1 MQEQKR
7 DSMYN
12 DDELSLYIHIPFCV
26 RKCGYCDFL
35 SAAADAETRERYV
48 QALLMEIDGYSKTE
62 SAKRNV
68 KTIYMG
74 GGTPS
79 VLTVSQ
85 LTDIFDK
92 IKSVFNILDDTEISM
107 EMNPGTADRE
117 KCMALRRM
125 GINRLSIGLQ
135 STNDKELK
143 TLGRIHSYEDFLNTY
158 TWCREAGFQNINVDL
173 MAALPYQTVE
183 SYTTGLRKIIR
194 LAPEHISAYSLIL
207 EEGTPFYQKYN
218 SGCYPLPDEEQERLM
233 YRETEQILAQ
243 AGYERYEISNYAK
256 KGYAC
261 RHNLVY
267 WQGGDYLGLGFG
279 SSSYMYGVRFHNT
292 TDFNTY
298 VNQYTNKDRPAG
310 RKDERMYGQ
319 GKTQIEGSAEG
330 QDIQLCCRKYAEDW
344 EVLSMQAKMEEFM
357 FLGLRVMAGV
367 SGTEFE
373 KRFGKTMEDVY
384 GDVLRKHE
392 EEGLLRIERKEA
404 RKEDRKEASA
414 AEPANG
420 KTNIERVMLTAKGV
434 DVSNYVFA
442 DFLL

>member
-1 MQEQKR
+1 MQNKE
-7 DSMYN
+7 
-12 DDELSLYIHIPFCV
+12 ELSLYIHIPFCV

-35 SAAADAETRERYV
+35 SAPADEKARDRYV
-48 QALLMEIDGYSKTE
+48 QALLMEIERYRGTETADRKIKTLY
-62 SAKRNV
+62 
-68 KTIYMG
+68 IG

-79 VLTVSQ
+79 ILSVNQ
-85 LTDIFDK
+85 LDCIIQK
-92 IKSVFNILDDTEISM
+92 IKCTFNFCDDIEASM
-107 EMNPGTADRE
+107 EMNPGTASKE
-117 KCMALRRM
+117 KCRALYQM

-135 STNDKELK
+135 STNDMELK

-183 SYTTGLRKIIR
+183 GYTTGLRKIIH

-267 WQGGDYLGLGFG
+267 WQGGDYLGLGLG
-279 SSSYMYGVRFHNT
+279 SSSYMDGVRFHNT
-292 TDFNTY
+292 TDLNTY
-298 VNQYTNKDRPAG
+298 VNQCVYVEDR
-310 RKDERMYGQ
+310 E
-319 GKTQIEGSAEG
+319 E
-330 QDIQLCCRKYAEDW
+330 
-344 EVLSMQAKMEEFM
+344 LSVQAKMEEFM

-404 RKEDRKEASA
+404 RKEDRKEAAA
-414 AEPANG
+414 AEPAKG
-420 KTNIERVMLTAKGV
+420 KTNIERVMLTTKGV

>member
-1 MQEQKR
+1 MQNKE
-7 DSMYN
+7 
-12 DDELSLYIHIPFCV
+12 ELSLYIHIPFCV

-35 SAAADAETRERYV
+35 SAPADEKARDRYV
-48 QALLMEIDGYSKTE
+48 QALLMEIERYRGTETADRKIKTLY
-62 SAKRNV
+62 
-68 KTIYMG
+68 IG

-79 VLTVSQ
+79 TLSVKQ
-85 LTDIFDK
+85 LECIMQK
-92 IKSVFNILDDTEISM
+92 IKCTFNFHGDMEMSM
-107 EMNPGTADRE
+107 EMNPGTASKE
-117 KCMALRRM
+117 KCRALYQM

-135 STNDKELK
+135 STNDMELK

-267 WQGGDYLGLGFG
+267 WQGGDYLGLGLG
-279 SSSYMYGVRFHNT
+279 SSSYMDDVRFHNT
-292 TDFNTY
+292 TDLDTY
-298 VNQYTNKDRPAG
+298 VNQCAYVEDR
-310 RKDERMYGQ
+310 E
-319 GKTQIEGSAEG
+319 E
-330 QDIQLCCRKYAEDW
+330 
-344 EVLSMQAKMEEFM
+344 LSVQAKMEEFM
-357 FLGLRVMAGV
+357 FLGLRVIAGV

-392 EEGLLRIERKEA
+392 EEGLLQIE
-404 RKEDRKEASA
+404 RKEDRKEAAA
-414 AEPANG
+414 AEPAKG
-420 KTNIERVMLTAKGV
+420 KTNIEKVMLTTKGV

>member
-1 MQEQKR
+1 MQNKE
-7 DSMYN
+7 
-12 DDELSLYIHIPFCV
+12 ELSLYIHIPFCV

-35 SAAADAETRERYV
+35 SAPADEKARDRYV
-48 QALLMEIDGYSKTE
+48 QALLMEIERYRGTETADRKIKTLY
-62 SAKRNV
+62 
-68 KTIYMG
+68 IG

-79 VLTVSQ
+79 ILSVDQ
-85 LTDIFDK
+85 LDCIMQK
-92 IKSVFNILDDTEISM
+92 IKCTFNFCDDIEASM
-107 EMNPGTADRE
+107 EMNPGTASKE
-117 KCMALRRM
+117 KCRALYQM

-135 STNDKELK
+135 STNDMELK
-143 TLGRIHSYEDFLNTY
+143 TLGRIHSYEDFINTY

-267 WQGGDYLGLGFG
+267 WQGGDYLGLGLG
-279 SSSYMYGVRFHNT
+279 SSSYMDGVRFHNT

-298 VNQYTNKDRPAG
+298 VNQGAYVEDR
-310 RKDERMYGQ
+310 E
-319 GKTQIEGSAEG
+319 E
-330 QDIQLCCRKYAEDW
+330 
-344 EVLSMQAKMEEFM
+344 LSVQAKMEEFM

-392 EEGLLRIERKEA
+392 EEGLLQIE
-404 RKEDRKEASA
+404 RKEDRKEAAA
-414 AEPANG
+414 AEPAKG
-420 KTNIERVMLTAKGV
+420 KTNIEKVMLTTNGV

>member
-1 MQEQKR
+1 MQNKE
-7 DSMYN
+7 
-12 DDELSLYIHIPFCV
+12 ELSLYIHIPFCV

-35 SAAADAETRERYV
+35 SAPADEKARDRYV
-48 QALLMEIDGYSKTE
+48 QALLMEIERYQGTETADRKIKTLY
-62 SAKRNV
+62 
-68 KTIYMG
+68 IG

-79 VLTVSQ
+79 ILSVDQ
-85 LTDIFDK
+85 LDCIMQK
-92 IKSVFNILDDTEISM
+92 IKYTFNFCDDIEASM
-107 EMNPGTADRE
+107 EMNPGTASKE
-117 KCMALRRM
+117 KCRALYQM

-135 STNDKELK
+135 STNDMELK
-143 TLGRIHSYEDFLNTY
+143 TLGRIHSYEDFINTY

-173 MAALPYQTVE
+173 MAALPYQIVE

-267 WQGGDYLGLGFG
+267 WQGGDYLGLG
-279 SSSYMYGVRFHNT
+279 SSSYMDGVRFHNT

-298 VNQYTNKDRPAG
+298 VNQGAYVEDR
-310 RKDERMYGQ
+310 E
-319 GKTQIEGSAEG
+319 E
-330 QDIQLCCRKYAEDW
+330 
-344 EVLSMQAKMEEFM
+344 LSVQAKMEEFM

-392 EEGLLRIERKEA
+392 EEGLLQID
-404 RKEDRKEASA
+404 RKEDRKEAAA
-414 AEPANG
+414 AEPAKG
-420 KTNIERVMLTAKGV
+420 KTNIEKVMLTTKGV

>member
-1 MQEQKR
+1 MQNKE
-7 DSMYN
+7 
-12 DDELSLYIHIPFCV
+12 ELSLYIHIPFCV

-35 SAAADAETRERYV
+35 SAPADEKARDRYV
-48 QALLMEIDGYSKTE
+48 QALLMEIERYRGTETADRKIKTLY
-62 SAKRNV
+62 
-68 KTIYMG
+68 IG

-79 VLTVSQ
+79 TLSVKQ
-85 LTDIFDK
+85 LECIMQK
-92 IKSVFNILDDTEISM
+92 IKCTFNFCDDIEASM
-107 EMNPGTADRE
+107 EMNPGTASKE
-117 KCMALRRM
+117 KCRALYQM

-135 STNDKELK
+135 STNDMELK

-267 WQGGDYLGLGFG
+267 WQGGDYLGLGLG
-279 SSSYMYGVRFHNT
+279 SSSYMDGVRFHNT
-292 TDFNTY
+292 TDLNTY
-298 VNQYTNKDRPAG
+298 VNQCVYVEDR
-310 RKDERMYGQ
+310 E
-319 GKTQIEGSAEG
+319 E
-330 QDIQLCCRKYAEDW
+330 
-344 EVLSMQAKMEEFM
+344 LSVQAKMEEFM

-404 RKEDRKEASA
+404 RKEDRKEAAA
-414 AEPANG
+414 AEPAKG
-420 KTNIERVMLTAKGV
+420 KTNIERVMLTTKGV

>member
-1 MQEQKR
+1 MQNKE
-7 DSMYN
+7 
-12 DDELSLYIHIPFCV
+12 ELSLYIHIPFCV

-35 SAAADAETRERYV
+35 SAPADEKARDRYV
-48 QALLMEIDGYSKTE
+48 QALLMEIERYRGTETADRKIKTLY
-62 SAKRNV
+62 
-68 KTIYMG
+68 IG

-79 VLTVSQ
+79 ILSVDQ
-85 LTDIFDK
+85 LDCIMQK
-92 IKSVFNILDDTEISM
+92 IKYTFNFCDDIEASM
-107 EMNPGTADRE
+107 EMNPGTASKE
-117 KCMALRRM
+117 KCRALYQM

-135 STNDKELK
+135 STNDMELK
-143 TLGRIHSYEDFLNTY
+143 TLGRIHSYEDFINTY

-267 WQGGDYLGLGFG
+267 WQGGDYLGLGLG
-279 SSSYMYGVRFHNT
+279 SSSYMDGVRFHNT

-298 VNQYTNKDRPAG
+298 VNQGAYIEDR
-310 RKDERMYGQ
+310 E
-319 GKTQIEGSAEG
+319 E
-330 QDIQLCCRKYAEDW
+330 
-344 EVLSMQAKMEEFM
+344 LSVQAKMEEFM
-357 FLGLRVMAGV
+357 FLGLRVIAGV

-392 EEGLLRIERKEA
+392 EEGLLQIE
-404 RKEDRKEASA
+404 RKEDRKEAAA
-414 AEPANG
+414 AEPAKG
-420 KTNIERVMLTAKGV
+420 KTNIEKVMLTTKGV

>member
-1 MQEQKR
+1 MQNKE
-7 DSMYN
+7 
-12 DDELSLYIHIPFCV
+12 ELSLYIHIPFCV

-35 SAAADAETRERYV
+35 SAPADEKARDRYV
-48 QALLMEIDGYSKTE
+48 QALLMEIERYRGTETADRKIKTLY
-62 SAKRNV
+62 
-68 KTIYMG
+68 IG

-79 VLTVSQ
+79 TLSVKQ
-85 LTDIFDK
+85 LECIIQK
-92 IKSVFNILDDTEISM
+92 IKCTFNFHGDMETSM
-107 EMNPGTADRE
+107 EMNPGTASKE
-117 KCMALRRM
+117 KCRALYQM

-135 STNDKELK
+135 STNDMELK

-267 WQGGDYLGLGFG
+267 WQGGDYLGLGLG
-279 SSSYMYGVRFHNT
+279 SSSYMDDVRFHNT
-292 TDFNTY
+292 TDLDTY
-298 VNQYTNKDRPAG
+298 VNQCAYV
-310 RKDERMYGQ
+310 
-319 GKTQIEGSAEG
+319 
-330 QDIQLCCRKYAEDW
+330 EDW
-344 EVLSMQAKMEEFM
+344 EELSVQAKMEEFM
-357 FLGLRVMAGV
+357 FLGLRVIAGV

-392 EEGLLRIERKEA
+392 EEGLLQIE
-404 RKEDRKEASA
+404 RKEDRKEAAA
-414 AEPANG
+414 AEPAKG
-420 KTNIERVMLTAKGV
+420 KTNIEKVMLTTKGV

>member
-1 MQEQKR
+1 MQNKE
-7 DSMYN
+7 
-12 DDELSLYIHIPFCV
+12 ELSLYIHIPFCV

-35 SAAADAETRERYV
+35 SAPADEKARDRYV
-48 QALLMEIDGYSKTE
+48 QALLMEIERYRGTETADRKIKTLY
-62 SAKRNV
+62 
-68 KTIYMG
+68 IG

-79 VLTVSQ
+79 TLSVKQ
-85 LTDIFDK
+85 LECIMQK
-92 IKSVFNILDDTEISM
+92 IKCTFNFHGNMETSM
-107 EMNPGTADRE
+107 EMNPGTASKE
-117 KCMALRRM
+117 KCRALYQM

-135 STNDKELK
+135 STNDMELK

-267 WQGGDYLGLGFG
+267 WQGGDYLGLGLG
-279 SSSYMYGVRFHNT
+279 SSSYMDDVRFHNT
-292 TDFNTY
+292 TDLDTY
-298 VNQYTNKDRPAG
+298 VNQGAYVEDR
-310 RKDERMYGQ
+310 E
-319 GKTQIEGSAEG
+319 E
-330 QDIQLCCRKYAEDW
+330 
-344 EVLSMQAKMEEFM
+344 LSVQAKMEEFM

-392 EEGLLRIERKEA
+392 EEGLLQIE
-404 RKEDRKEASA
+404 RKEDRKEAAA
-414 AEPANG
+414 AEPAKG
-420 KTNIERVMLTAKGV
+420 KTNIEKVMLTTNGV

>member
-1 MQEQKR
+1 MQNKE
-7 DSMYN
+7 
-12 DDELSLYIHIPFCV
+12 ELSLYIHIPFCV

-35 SAAADAETRERYV
+35 SAPADEKARDRYV
-48 QALLMEIDGYSKTE
+48 QALLMEIERYQGTETADRKIKTLY
-62 SAKRNV
+62 
-68 KTIYMG
+68 IG

-79 VLTVSQ
+79 ILSVDQ
-85 LTDIFDK
+85 LDCIMQK
-92 IKSVFNILDDTEISM
+92 IKYTFNFCDDIEASM
-107 EMNPGTADRE
+107 EMNPGTASKE
-117 KCMALRRM
+117 KCRALYQM

-135 STNDKELK
+135 STNDMELK

-267 WQGGDYLGLGFG
+267 WQGGDYLGLGLG
-279 SSSYMYGVRFHNT
+279 SSSYMDDVRFHNT
-292 TDFNTY
+292 TDLDTY
-298 VNQYTNKDRPAG
+298 VNQCAYVEDR
-310 RKDERMYGQ
+310 E
-319 GKTQIEGSAEG
+319 E
-330 QDIQLCCRKYAEDW
+330 
-344 EVLSMQAKMEEFM
+344 LSVQAKMEEFM
-357 FLGLRVMAGV
+357 FLGLRVIAGV

-392 EEGLLRIERKEA
+392 EEGLLQIE
-404 RKEDRKEASA
+404 RKEDRKEAAA
-414 AEPANG
+414 AEPAKG
-420 KTNIERVMLTAKGV
+420 KTNIEKVMLTTKGV

>member
-1 MQEQKR
+1 MQNKE
-7 DSMYN
+7 
-12 DDELSLYIHIPFCV
+12 ELSLYIHIPFCV

-35 SAAADAETRERYV
+35 SAPADEKARDRYV
-48 QALLMEIDGYSKTE
+48 QALLMEIERYQGTETADRKIKTLY
-62 SAKRNV
+62 
-68 KTIYMG
+68 IG

-79 VLTVSQ
+79 ILSVDQ
-85 LTDIFDK
+85 LDCIMQK
-92 IKSVFNILDDTEISM
+92 IKYTFNFCDDIEASM
-107 EMNPGTADRE
+107 EMNPGTASKE
-117 KCMALRRM
+117 KCRALYQM

-135 STNDKELK
+135 STNDMELK
-143 TLGRIHSYEDFLNTY
+143 TLGRIHSYEDFINTY

-173 MAALPYQTVE
+173 MAALPYQIVE

-267 WQGGDYLGLGFG
+267 WQGGDYLGLGLG
-279 SSSYMYGVRFHNT
+279 SSSYMDGVRFHNT

-298 VNQYTNKDRPAG
+298 VNQGAYVEDR
-310 RKDERMYGQ
+310 E
-319 GKTQIEGSAEG
+319 E
-330 QDIQLCCRKYAEDW
+330 
-344 EVLSMQAKMEEFM
+344 LSVQEKMEEFM
-357 FLGLRVMAGV
+357 FLGLRVIAGV

-392 EEGLLRIERKEA
+392 EEGLLQIE
-404 RKEDRKEASA
+404 RKEDRKEAAA
-414 AEPANG
+414 AEPAKG
-420 KTNIERVMLTAKGV
+420 KTNIEKVMLTTKGV

>member
-1 MQEQKR
+1 MQNKE
-7 DSMYN
+7 
-12 DDELSLYIHIPFCV
+12 ELSLYIHIPFCV

-35 SAAADAETRERYV
+35 SAPADEKARDRYV
-48 QALLMEIDGYSKTE
+48 QALLMEIERYRGTETADRKIKTFY
-62 SAKRNV
+62 
-68 KTIYMG
+68 IG

-79 VLTVSQ
+79 ILSVNQ
-85 LTDIFDK
+85 LDCIVQK
-92 IKSVFNILDDTEISM
+92 IKCTFNFYDDIEVSM
-107 EMNPGTADRE
+107 EMNPGTASKE
-117 KCMALRRM
+117 KCRALYQM

-135 STNDKELK
+135 STNDMELK

-267 WQGGDYLGLGFG
+267 WQGGDYLGLGLG
-279 SSSYMYGVRFHNT
+279 SSSYMDGVRFHNT
-292 TDFNTY
+292 TDFNIY
-298 VNQYTNKDRPAG
+298 VNQGAYVEDR
-310 RKDERMYGQ
+310 E
-319 GKTQIEGSAEG
+319 E
-330 QDIQLCCRKYAEDW
+330 
-344 EVLSMQAKMEEFM
+344 LSVQAKMEEFM

-392 EEGLLRIERKEA
+392 EEGLLQIE
-404 RKEDRKEASA
+404 RKEDRKEAAA
-414 AEPANG
+414 AEPAKG
-420 KTNIERVMLTAKGV
+420 KTNIEKVMLTTKGV

>member
-1 MQEQKR
+1 MQNKE
-7 DSMYN
+7 
-12 DDELSLYIHIPFCV
+12 ELSLYIHIPFCV

-35 SAAADAETRERYV
+35 SAPADEKARDRYV
-48 QALLMEIDGYSKTE
+48 QALLMEIERYRGTETADRKIKTLY
-62 SAKRNV
+62 
-68 KTIYMG
+68 IG

-79 VLTVSQ
+79 ILSVNQ
-85 LTDIFDK
+85 LDCIMQK
-92 IKSVFNILDDTEISM
+92 IKCTFNFYDDIEASM
-107 EMNPGTADRE
+107 EMNPGTASKE
-117 KCMALRRM
+117 KCRALYQM

-218 SGCYPLPDEEQERLM
+218 SGCYPLPDEEQKRLM

-267 WQGGDYLGLGFG
+267 WQGGDYLGLGLG
-279 SSSYMYGVRFHNT
+279 SSSYMDGVRFHNT

-298 VNQYTNKDRPAG
+298 VNQGAYVEDR
-310 RKDERMYGQ
+310 E
-319 GKTQIEGSAEG
+319 E
-330 QDIQLCCRKYAEDW
+330 
-344 EVLSMQAKMEEFM
+344 LSVQAKMEEFM

-392 EEGLLRIERKEA
+392 EEGLLQIE
-404 RKEDRKEASA
+404 RKEDRKEAAA
-414 AEPANG
+414 AEPAKG
-420 KTNIERVMLTAKGV
+420 KTNIEKVMLTTKGV

>member
-1 MQEQKR
+1 MQNKE
-7 DSMYN
+7 
-12 DDELSLYIHIPFCV
+12 ELSLYIHIPFCV

-35 SAAADAETRERYV
+35 SAPADEDSRDRYV
-48 QALLMEIDGYSKTE
+48 QALLMEIERYRGTETADRKIKTLY
-62 SAKRNV
+62 
-68 KTIYMG
+68 IG

-79 VLTVSQ
+79 ILSIRQ
-85 LTDIFDK
+85 LDDIMQK
-92 IKSVFNILDDTEISM
+92 IKCTFNFHKGIEASM
-107 EMNPGTADRE
+107 EMNPGTASKE
-117 KCMALRRM
+117 KCRALYQM

-135 STNDKELK
+135 STNDAELK
-143 TLGRIHSYEDFLNTY
+143 ALGRIHSYEDFLNTY

-183 SYTTGLRKIIR
+183 SYTTGLRKIIC

-243 AGYERYEISNYAK
+243 VGYERYEISNYAK

-267 WQGGDYLGLGFG
+267 WQGGDYLGLGLG
-279 SSSYMYGVRFHNT
+279 SSSYMDGARFHNT
-292 TDFNTY
+292 TDFKTY
-298 VNQYTNKDRPAG
+298 VNQNADKDRPAG
-310 RKDERMYGQ
+310 CNDELMHGQ
-319 GKTQIEGSAEG
+319 GKQRIEEIAEV
-330 QDIQLCCRKYAEDW
+330 W
-344 EVLSMQAKMEEFM
+344 EELSVQAKMEEFM
-357 FLGLRVMAGV
+357 FLGLRVMEGV

-373 KRFGKTMEDVY
+373 KRFGKTMEEVY
-384 GDVLRKHE
+384 GAVLQKHE
-392 EEGLLRIERKEA
+392 EEGLLHIERKVDH
-404 RKEDRKEASA
+404 KEDREEAA
-414 AEPANG
+414 TAEPAKR
-420 KTNIERVMLTAKGV
+420 KTNIERVMLTAKGI

>member
-1 MQEQKR
+1 MQNKE
-7 DSMYN
+7 
-12 DDELSLYIHIPFCV
+12 ELSLYIHIPFCV

-35 SAAADAETRERYV
+35 SAPADEKARDRYV
-48 QALLMEIDGYSKTE
+48 QALLMEIERYRGTETADRKIKTLY
-62 SAKRNV
+62 
-68 KTIYMG
+68 IG

-79 VLTVSQ
+79 TLSVKQ
-85 LTDIFDK
+85 LECIMQK
-92 IKSVFNILDDTEISM
+92 IKCTFNFHGDMETSM
-107 EMNPGTADRE
+107 EMNPGTASKE
-117 KCMALRRM
+117 KCRALYQM

-135 STNDKELK
+135 STNDMELK

-267 WQGGDYLGLGFG
+267 WQGGDYLGLGLG
-279 SSSYMYGVRFHNT
+279 SSSYMDGVRFHNT
-292 TDFNTY
+292 TDLNTY
-298 VNQYTNKDRPAG
+298 VNQGAYVEDR
-310 RKDERMYGQ
+310 E
-319 GKTQIEGSAEG
+319 E
-330 QDIQLCCRKYAEDW
+330 
-344 EVLSMQAKMEEFM
+344 LSVQAKMEEFM

-392 EEGLLRIERKEA
+392 EEGLLQIE
-404 RKEDRKEASA
+404 RKEDRKEAAA
-414 AEPANG
+414 AEPAKG
-420 KTNIERVMLTAKGV
+420 KTNIEKVMLTTNGV

>member
-1 MQEQKR
+1 MQNKE
-7 DSMYN
+7 
-12 DDELSLYIHIPFCV
+12 ELSLYIHIPFCV

-35 SAAADAETRERYV
+35 SAPADEKARDRYV
-48 QALLMEIDGYSKTE
+48 QALLMEIERYRGTETADRKIKTLY
-62 SAKRNV
+62 
-68 KTIYMG
+68 IG

-79 VLTVSQ
+79 ILSVNQ
-85 LTDIFDK
+85 LDCIMQK
-92 IKSVFNILDDTEISM
+92 IKCTFNFYDDIEASM
-107 EMNPGTADRE
+107 EMNPGTASKE
-117 KCMALRRM
+117 KCRALYQM

-267 WQGGDYLGLGFG
+267 WQGGDYLGLGLG
-279 SSSYMYGVRFHNT
+279 SSSYMDDVRFHNT
-292 TDFNTY
+292 TDLDTY
-298 VNQYTNKDRPAG
+298 VNQGAYVEDR
-310 RKDERMYGQ
+310 E
-319 GKTQIEGSAEG
+319 E
-330 QDIQLCCRKYAEDW
+330 
-344 EVLSMQAKMEEFM
+344 LSVQAKMEEFM

-392 EEGLLRIERKEA
+392 EEGLLQIE
-404 RKEDRKEASA
+404 RKEDRKEAAA
-414 AEPANG
+414 AEPAKG
-420 KTNIERVMLTAKGV
+420 KTNIEKVMLTTNGV

>member
-1 MQEQKR
+1 MQNKE
-7 DSMYN
+7 
-12 DDELSLYIHIPFCV
+12 ELSLYIHIPFCV

-35 SAAADAETRERYV
+35 SAPADEKARDRYV
-48 QALLMEIDGYSKTE
+48 QALLMEIERYRGTETADRKIKTLY
-62 SAKRNV
+62 
-68 KTIYMG
+68 IG

-79 VLTVSQ
+79 TLSVKQ
-85 LTDIFDK
+85 LECIMQK
-92 IKSVFNILDDTEISM
+92 IKCTFNFHGDMETSM
-107 EMNPGTADRE
+107 EMNPGTASKE
-117 KCMALRRM
+117 KCRALYQM

-135 STNDKELK
+135 STNDMELK

-267 WQGGDYLGLGFG
+267 WQGGDYLGLGLG
-279 SSSYMYGVRFHNT
+279 SSSYMDGVRFHNT

-298 VNQYTNKDRPAG
+298 VNQGAYVEDR
-310 RKDERMYGQ
+310 
-319 GKTQIEGSAEG
+319 EG
-330 QDIQLCCRKYAEDW
+330 
-344 EVLSMQAKMEEFM
+344 LSVQAKMEEFM

-392 EEGLLRIERKEA
+392 EEGLLQIE
-404 RKEDRKEASA
+404 RKEDRKEAAA
-414 AEPANG
+414 AEPAKG
-420 KTNIERVMLTAKGV
+420 KTNIEKVMLTTNGV

>member
-1 MQEQKR
+1 MQNKE
-7 DSMYN
+7 
-12 DDELSLYIHIPFCV
+12 ELSLYIHIPFCV

-35 SAAADAETRERYV
+35 SAPADEKARDWYV
-48 QALLMEIDGYSKTE
+48 QALLMEIERYRGTETADRKIKTLY
-62 SAKRNV
+62 
-68 KTIYMG
+68 IG

-79 VLTVSQ
+79 ILSVDQ
-85 LTDIFDK
+85 LDCIMQK
-92 IKSVFNILDDTEISM
+92 IKYTFNFCDDIEASM
-107 EMNPGTADRE
+107 EMNPGTASKE
-117 KCMALRRM
+117 KCRALYQM

-135 STNDKELK
+135 STNDMELK
-143 TLGRIHSYEDFLNTY
+143 TLGRIHSYEDFINTY

-173 MAALPYQTVE
+173 MAALPYQTAE

-267 WQGGDYLGLGFG
+267 WQGGDYLGLGLG
-279 SSSYMYGVRFHNT
+279 SSSYMDGVRFHNT

-298 VNQYTNKDRPAG
+298 VNQGAYVEDR
-310 RKDERMYGQ
+310 E
-319 GKTQIEGSAEG
+319 E
-330 QDIQLCCRKYAEDW
+330 
-344 EVLSMQAKMEEFM
+344 LSVQAKMEEFM
-357 FLGLRVMAGV
+357 FLGLRVIAGV

-392 EEGLLRIERKEA
+392 EEGLLQIE
-404 RKEDRKEASA
+404 RKEDRKEAAA
-414 AEPANG
+414 AEPAKG
-420 KTNIERVMLTAKGV
+420 KTNIEKVMLTTKGV

>member
-1 MQEQKR
+1 MQNKE
-7 DSMYN
+7 
-12 DDELSLYIHIPFCV
+12 ELSLYIHIPFCV

-35 SAAADAETRERYV
+35 SAPADEKARDRYV
-48 QALLMEIDGYSKTE
+48 QALLMEIERYQGTETADRKIKTLY
-62 SAKRNV
+62 
-68 KTIYMG
+68 IG

-79 VLTVSQ
+79 ILSVDQ
-85 LTDIFDK
+85 LDCIMQK
-92 IKSVFNILDDTEISM
+92 IKYTFNFCDDIEASM
-107 EMNPGTADRE
+107 EMNPGTASKE
-117 KCMALRRM
+117 KCRALYQM

-135 STNDKELK
+135 STNDMELK
-143 TLGRIHSYEDFLNTY
+143 TLGRIHSYEDFINTY

-173 MAALPYQTVE
+173 MAALPYQIVE

-267 WQGGDYLGLGFG
+267 WQGGDYLGLGLG
-279 SSSYMYGVRFHNT
+279 SSSYMDGVRFHNT

-298 VNQYTNKDRPAG
+298 VNQDAYVEDR
-310 RKDERMYGQ
+310 E
-319 GKTQIEGSAEG
+319 E
-330 QDIQLCCRKYAEDW
+330 
-344 EVLSMQAKMEEFM
+344 LSVQAKMEEFM

-392 EEGLLRIERKEA
+392 EEGLLQID
-404 RKEDRKEASA
+404 RKEDRKEAAA
-414 AEPANG
+414 AEPAKG
-420 KTNIERVMLTAKGV
+420 KTNIEKVMLTTKGV

>member
-1 MQEQKR
+1 MQNKE
-7 DSMYN
+7 
-12 DDELSLYIHIPFCV
+12 ELSLYIHIPFCV

-35 SAAADAETRERYV
+35 SAPADEKARDRYV
-48 QALLMEIDGYSKTE
+48 QALLMEIERYRGTETADRKIKTLY
-62 SAKRNV
+62 
-68 KTIYMG
+68 IG

-79 VLTVSQ
+79 ILSVNQ
-85 LTDIFDK
+85 LDCIIRK
-92 IKSVFNILDDTEISM
+92 IKCTFNFCSDIEASI
-107 EMNPGTADRE
+107 EMNPGTASKE
-117 KCMALRRM
+117 KCRALYQM

-135 STNDKELK
+135 STNDMELK

-194 LAPEHISAYSLIL
+194 LASEHISAYSLIL

-267 WQGGDYLGLGFG
+267 WQGGDYLGLGLG
-279 SSSYMYGVRFHNT
+279 SSSYMDGVRFHNT
-292 TDFNTY
+292 TDLNTY
-298 VNQYTNKDRPAG
+298 VNQGAYVEDR
-310 RKDERMYGQ
+310 E
-319 GKTQIEGSAEG
+319 E
-330 QDIQLCCRKYAEDW
+330 
-344 EVLSMQAKMEEFM
+344 LSMQAKMEEFM

-373 KRFGKTMEDVY
+373 KCFGKTMEDVY

-392 EEGLLRIERKEA
+392 EEGLLRIERKE
-404 RKEDRKEASA
+404 DRKEAAA
-414 AEPANG
+414 AEPAKG
-420 KTNIERVMLTAKGV
+420 KTNIEKVMLTTKGV

>member
-1 MQEQKR
+1 MQNKE
-7 DSMYN
+7 
-12 DDELSLYIHIPFCV
+12 ELSLYIHIPFCV

-35 SAAADAETRERYV
+35 SAPADEKARDRYV
-48 QALLMEIDGYSKTE
+48 QALLMEIERYQGTETADRKIKTLY
-62 SAKRNV
+62 
-68 KTIYMG
+68 IG

-79 VLTVSQ
+79 ILSVDQ
-85 LTDIFDK
+85 LDCIMQK
-92 IKSVFNILDDTEISM
+92 IKYTFNFCDDIEASM
-107 EMNPGTADRE
+107 EMNPGTASKE
-117 KCMALRRM
+117 KCRALYQM

-135 STNDKELK
+135 STNDMELK
-143 TLGRIHSYEDFLNTY
+143 TLGRIHSYEDFINTY

-173 MAALPYQTVE
+173 MAALPYQIVE

-207 EEGTPFYQKYN
+207 EERTPFYQKYN

-267 WQGGDYLGLGFG
+267 WQGGDYLGLGLG
-279 SSSYMYGVRFHNT
+279 SSSYMDGVRFHNT
-292 TDFNTY
+292 TDLNTY
-298 VNQYTNKDRPAG
+298 VNQGAYVEDR
-310 RKDERMYGQ
+310 E
-319 GKTQIEGSAEG
+319 E
-330 QDIQLCCRKYAEDW
+330 
-344 EVLSMQAKMEEFM
+344 LSVQAKMEEFM

-392 EEGLLRIERKEA
+392 EEGLLQIE
-404 RKEDRKEASA
+404 RKEDRKEAAA
-414 AEPANG
+414 AEPAKG
-420 KTNIERVMLTAKGV
+420 KTNIEKVMLTTNGV

>member
-1 MQEQKR
+1 MQNKE
-7 DSMYN
+7 
-12 DDELSLYIHIPFCV
+12 ELSLYIHIPFCV

-35 SAAADAETRERYV
+35 SAPADEKARDRYV
-48 QALLMEIDGYSKTE
+48 QALLMEIERYQGTETADRKIKTLY
-62 SAKRNV
+62 
-68 KTIYMG
+68 IG

-79 VLTVSQ
+79 ILSVDQ
-85 LTDIFDK
+85 LDRITQK
-92 IKSVFNILDDTEISM
+92 IKCIFNFCDDIEASM
-107 EMNPGTADRE
+107 EMNPGTASKE
-117 KCMALRRM
+117 KCRALYQM

-173 MAALPYQTVE
+173 MAALPYQIVE

-267 WQGGDYLGLGFG
+267 WQGGDYLGLGLG
-279 SSSYMYGVRFHNT
+279 SASYMDGVRFHNT
-292 TDFNTY
+292 TDFDTY
-298 VNQYTNKDRPAG
+298 VNQNAYVEDR
-310 RKDERMYGQ
+310 
-319 GKTQIEGSAEG
+319 
-330 QDIQLCCRKYAEDW
+330 

-367 SGTEFE
+367 SGPEFE

-404 RKEDRKEASA
+404 RKEARKEDRKETSA
-414 AEPANG
+414 AEPAKG
-420 KTNIERVMLTAKGV
+420 KTNIERVMLTTKGV

>member
-1 MQEQKR
+1 MQNKE
-7 DSMYN
+7 
-12 DDELSLYIHIPFCV
+12 ELSLYIHIPFCV

-35 SAAADAETRERYV
+35 SAPADEKARDRYV
-48 QALLMEIDGYSKTE
+48 QALLMEIERYRGTETADRKIKTLY
-62 SAKRNV
+62 
-68 KTIYMG
+68 IG

-79 VLTVSQ
+79 ILSVNQ
-85 LTDIFDK
+85 LDCIIQK
-92 IKSVFNILDDTEISM
+92 IKCTFNFCDDIEASM
-107 EMNPGTADRE
+107 EMNPGTASKE
-117 KCMALRRM
+117 KCRALYQM

-135 STNDKELK
+135 STNDMELK

-267 WQGGDYLGLGFG
+267 WQGGDYLGLGLG
-279 SSSYMYGVRFHNT
+279 SSSYMDGVRFHNT
-292 TDFNTY
+292 TDLNPY
-298 VNQYTNKDRPAG
+298 VNQGAYVEDR
-310 RKDERMYGQ
+310 E
-319 GKTQIEGSAEG
+319 E
-330 QDIQLCCRKYAEDW
+330 
-344 EVLSMQAKMEEFM
+344 LSVQAKMEEFM

-404 RKEDRKEASA
+404 RKEDRKEAAA
-414 AEPANG
+414 AEPAKG
-420 KTNIERVMLTAKGV
+420 KTNIEKVMLTTKGV

>member
-1 MQEQKR
+1 MQNKE
-7 DSMYN
+7 
-12 DDELSLYIHIPFCV
+12 ELSLYIHIPFCV

-35 SAAADAETRERYV
+35 SAPADEKARDRYV
-48 QALLMEIDGYSKTE
+48 QALLMEIERYQGTETADRKIKTLY
-62 SAKRNV
+62 
-68 KTIYMG
+68 IG

-79 VLTVSQ
+79 ILSVDQ
-85 LTDIFDK
+85 LDCIMQK
-92 IKSVFNILDDTEISM
+92 IKYTFNFCDDIEASM
-107 EMNPGTADRE
+107 EMNPGTASKE
-117 KCMALRRM
+117 KCRALYQM

-135 STNDKELK
+135 STNDMELK
-143 TLGRIHSYEDFLNTY
+143 TLGRIHSYEDFINTY

-173 MAALPYQTVE
+173 MAALPYQIVE

-267 WQGGDYLGLGFG
+267 WQGGDYLGLGLG
-279 SSSYMYGVRFHNT
+279 SSSYMDGVRFHNT

-298 VNQYTNKDRPAG
+298 VNQGAYVEDR
-310 RKDERMYGQ
+310 E
-319 GKTQIEGSAEG
+319 E
-330 QDIQLCCRKYAEDW
+330 
-344 EVLSMQAKMEEFM
+344 LSVQAKMEEFM
-357 FLGLRVMAGV
+357 FLGLRVIAGV

-392 EEGLLRIERKEA
+392 EEGLLQID
-404 RKEDRKEASA
+404 RKEDRKEAAA
-414 AEPANG
+414 AEPAKG
-420 KTNIERVMLTAKGV
+420 KTNIEKVMLTTKGV

>member
-1 MQEQKR
+1 MQNKE
-7 DSMYN
+7 
-12 DDELSLYIHIPFCV
+12 ELSLYIHIPFCV

-35 SAAADAETRERYV
+35 SAPADEKARDRYV
-48 QALLMEIDGYSKTE
+48 QALLTEIERYQGTETADRKIKTLY
-62 SAKRNV
+62 
-68 KTIYMG
+68 IG

-79 VLTVSQ
+79 ILSVDQ
-85 LTDIFDK
+85 LDCIIQK
-92 IKSVFNILDDTEISM
+92 IKCTFNFCDDIEASM
-107 EMNPGTADRE
+107 EMNPGTASKE
-117 KCMALRRM
+117 KCRALYQM

-135 STNDKELK
+135 STNDKELN
-143 TLGRIHSYEDFLNTY
+143 TLGRIHSYEDFINTY

-267 WQGGDYLGLGFG
+267 WQGGDYLGLGLG
-279 SSSYMYGVRFHNT
+279 SSSYMDGVRFHNT
-292 TDFNTY
+292 TDLNTY
-298 VNQYTNKDRPAG
+298 VNQGAYVEDR
-310 RKDERMYGQ
+310 E
-319 GKTQIEGSAEG
+319 E
-330 QDIQLCCRKYAEDW
+330 
-344 EVLSMQAKMEEFM
+344 LSVQAKMEEFM

-392 EEGLLRIERKEA
+392 EEGLLRIERREA

>member
-1 MQEQKR
+1 MQNKE
-7 DSMYN
+7 
-12 DDELSLYIHIPFCV
+12 ELSLYIHIPFCV

-35 SAAADAETRERYV
+35 SAPADEKARDRYV
-48 QALLMEIDGYSKTE
+48 QALLMEIERYRGTETADRKIKTLY
-62 SAKRNV
+62 
-68 KTIYMG
+68 IG

-79 VLTVSQ
+79 ILSVNQ
-85 LTDIFDK
+85 LDCIIQK
-92 IKSVFNILDDTEISM
+92 IKCTFNFCGDIEASI
-107 EMNPGTADRE
+107 EMNPGTASKE
-117 KCMALRRM
+117 KCRALYQM

-135 STNDKELK
+135 STNDMELK

-267 WQGGDYLGLGFG
+267 WQGGDYLGLGLG
-279 SSSYMYGVRFHNT
+279 SSSYMDGVRFHNT
-292 TDFNTY
+292 TDLNTY
-298 VNQYTNKDRPAG
+298 VNQGAYVEDR
-310 RKDERMYGQ
+310 E
-319 GKTQIEGSAEG
+319 E
-330 QDIQLCCRKYAEDW
+330 
-344 EVLSMQAKMEEFM
+344 LSMQAKMEEFM

-392 EEGLLRIERKEA
+392 EEGLLRIERKE
-404 RKEDRKEASA
+404 DRKEAAA
-414 AEPANG
+414 AEPAKG
-420 KTNIERVMLTAKGV
+420 KTNIEKVMLTTKGV

>member
-1 MQEQKR
+1 MQNKE
-7 DSMYN
+7 
-12 DDELSLYIHIPFCV
+12 ELSLYIHIPFCV

-35 SAAADAETRERYV
+35 SAPADEKARDRYV
-48 QALLMEIDGYSKTE
+48 QALLMEIERYQGTETADRKIKTLY
-62 SAKRNV
+62 
-68 KTIYMG
+68 IG

-79 VLTVSQ
+79 ILSVDQ
-85 LTDIFDK
+85 LDCIMQK
-92 IKSVFNILDDTEISM
+92 IKYTFNFCDDIEASM
-107 EMNPGTADRE
+107 EMNPGTASKE
-117 KCMALRRM
+117 KCRALYQM

-135 STNDKELK
+135 STNDMELK
-143 TLGRIHSYEDFLNTY
+143 TLGRIHSYEDFINTY

-267 WQGGDYLGLGFG
+267 WQGGDYLGLGPG
-279 SSSYMYGVRFHNT
+279 SSSYMDGVRFHNT

-298 VNQYTNKDRPAG
+298 VNQGTYVEDR
-310 RKDERMYGQ
+310 E
-319 GKTQIEGSAEG
+319 E
-330 QDIQLCCRKYAEDW
+330 
-344 EVLSMQAKMEEFM
+344 LSVQAKMEEFM

-392 EEGLLRIERKEA
+392 EEGLLQIE
-404 RKEDRKEASA
+404 RKEDRKEAAA
-414 AEPANG
+414 AEPAKG
-420 KTNIERVMLTAKGV
+420 KTNIEKVMLTTNGV

>member
-1 MQEQKR
+1 MQNKE
-7 DSMYN
+7 
-12 DDELSLYIHIPFCV
+12 ELSLYIHIPFCV

-35 SAAADAETRERYV
+35 SAPADEKARDRYV
-48 QALLMEIDGYSKTE
+48 QALLMEIERYQGTETADRKIKTLY
-62 SAKRNV
+62 
-68 KTIYMG
+68 IG

-79 VLTVSQ
+79 ILSVNQ
-85 LTDIFDK
+85 LDCIIQK
-92 IKSVFNILDDTEISM
+92 IKCTFNFYDDIEASM
-107 EMNPGTADRE
+107 EMNPGTASKE
-117 KCMALRRM
+117 KCRALYQM

-135 STNDKELK
+135 STNDMELK

-158 TWCREAGFQNINVDL
+158 IWCREAGFQNINVDL

-183 SYTTGLRKIIR
+183 SYTTGLRKIIH

-267 WQGGDYLGLGFG
+267 WQGGDYLGLGLG
-279 SSSYMYGVRFHNT
+279 SSSYMDGVRFHNT
-292 TDFNTY
+292 TDLNTY
-298 VNQYTNKDRPAG
+298 VNQGAYVEDR
-310 RKDERMYGQ
+310 E
-319 GKTQIEGSAEG
+319 E
-330 QDIQLCCRKYAEDW
+330 
-344 EVLSMQAKMEEFM
+344 LSVQAKMEEFM

-392 EEGLLRIERKEA
+392 EEGLLQIE
-404 RKEDRKEASA
+404 RKEDRKEAAA
-414 AEPANG
+414 AEPAKG
-420 KTNIERVMLTAKGV
+420 KTNIEKVMLTAKGV

>member
-1 MQEQKR
+1 MQNKE
-7 DSMYN
+7 
-12 DDELSLYIHIPFCV
+12 ELSLYIHIPFCV

-35 SAAADAETRERYV
+35 SAPADEKARDRYV
-48 QALLMEIDGYSKTE
+48 QALLMEIERYRGTETADRKIKTLY
-62 SAKRNV
+62 
-68 KTIYMG
+68 IG

-79 VLTVSQ
+79 TLSVKQ
-85 LTDIFDK
+85 LECIMQK
-92 IKSVFNILDDTEISM
+92 IKCTFNFHGDMETSM
-107 EMNPGTADRE
+107 EMNPGTASKE
-117 KCMALRRM
+117 KCRALYQM

-135 STNDKELK
+135 STNDMELK

-267 WQGGDYLGLGFG
+267 WQGGDYLGLGLG
-279 SSSYMYGVRFHNT
+279 SSSYMDGVRFHNI
-292 TDFNTY
+292 TDLNTY
-298 VNQYTNKDRPAG
+298 VNQGAYVEDR
-310 RKDERMYGQ
+310 E
-319 GKTQIEGSAEG
+319 E
-330 QDIQLCCRKYAEDW
+330 
-344 EVLSMQAKMEEFM
+344 LSVQAKMEEFM

-392 EEGLLRIERKEA
+392 EEGLLQIE
-404 RKEDRKEASA
+404 RKEDRKEAAA
-414 AEPANG
+414 AEPAKG
-420 KTNIERVMLTAKGV
+420 KTNIEKVMLTTKGV

>member
-1 MQEQKR
+1 MQNKE
-7 DSMYN
+7 
-12 DDELSLYIHIPFCV
+12 ELSLYIHIPFCV

-35 SAAADAETRERYV
+35 SAPADEKARDRYV
-48 QALLMEIDGYSKTE
+48 QALLMEIERYRGTETADRKIKTLY
-62 SAKRNV
+62 
-68 KTIYMG
+68 IG

-79 VLTVSQ
+79 ILSVDQ
-85 LTDIFDK
+85 LDCIMQK
-92 IKSVFNILDDTEISM
+92 IKYTFNFCDDIEASM
-107 EMNPGTADRE
+107 EMNPGTASKE
-117 KCMALRRM
+117 KCRALYQM

-135 STNDKELK
+135 STNDMELK
-143 TLGRIHSYEDFLNTY
+143 TLGRIHSYEDFINTY

-173 MAALPYQTVE
+173 MAALPYQIVE

-267 WQGGDYLGLGFG
+267 WQGGDYLGLGLG
-279 SSSYMYGVRFHNT
+279 SSSYMDGVRFHNT

-298 VNQYTNKDRPAG
+298 VNQGAYVEDR
-310 RKDERMYGQ
+310 E
-319 GKTQIEGSAEG
+319 E
-330 QDIQLCCRKYAEDW
+330 
-344 EVLSMQAKMEEFM
+344 LSVQAKMEEFM

-392 EEGLLRIERKEA
+392 EEGLLQID
-404 RKEDRKEASA
+404 RKEDRKEAAA
-414 AEPANG
+414 AEPAKG
-420 KTNIERVMLTAKGV
+420 KTNIEKVMLTTKGV

>member
-1 MQEQKR
+1 MQNKE
-7 DSMYN
+7 
-12 DDELSLYIHIPFCV
+12 ELSLYIHIPFCV

-35 SAAADAETRERYV
+35 SAPADEKARDWYV
-48 QALLMEIDGYSKTE
+48 QALLMEIERYRGTETADSKI
-62 SAKRNV
+62 
-68 KTIYMG
+68 KTLYIG

-79 VLTVSQ
+79 ILSVNQ
-85 LTDIFDK
+85 LNCIIQKMKCTFNFCDDI
-92 IKSVFNILDDTEISM
+92 EASM
-107 EMNPGTADRE
+107 EMNPGTASKE
-117 KCMALRRM
+117 KCRALYQM

-135 STNDKELK
+135 STNDKELN

-267 WQGGDYLGLGFG
+267 WQGGDYLGLGLG
-279 SSSYMYGVRFHNT
+279 SSSYMDGVRFHNT
-292 TDFNTY
+292 TDLDTY
-298 VNQYTNKDRPAG
+298 VNQYANEDWIAG
-310 RKDERMYGQ
+310 CKDEHMQGQ
-319 GKTQIEGSAEG
+319 EKTQIAGSFAE
-330 QDIQLCCRKYAEDW
+330 QDIQMCCRKYVEDR
-344 EVLSMQAKMEEFM
+344 EELSMQAKMEEFM

-384 GDVLRKHE
+384 GAVLRKHE

-404 RKEDRKEASA
+404 RKEDRKEAVA
-414 AEPANG
+414 AEPAKG
-420 KTNIERVMLTAKGV
+420 KTNIERVMLTTKGV

>member
-1 MQEQKR
+1 MQNKE
-7 DSMYN
+7 
-12 DDELSLYIHIPFCV
+12 ELSLYIHIPFCV

-35 SAAADAETRERYV
+35 SAPADEKARDRYV
-48 QALLMEIDGYSKTE
+48 QALLMEIERYRGTETADRKIKTLY
-62 SAKRNV
+62 
-68 KTIYMG
+68 IG

-79 VLTVSQ
+79 ILSVNQ
-85 LTDIFDK
+85 LDCIIQKVKCIFN
-92 IKSVFNILDDTEISM
+92 FFHNIEASM
-107 EMNPGTADRE
+107 EMNPGTASKE
-117 KCMALRRM
+117 KCRALYQM

-143 TLGRIHSYEDFLNTY
+143 TLGRIHSYEDFINTY

-267 WQGGDYLGLGFG
+267 WQGGDYLGLGLG
-279 SSSYMYGVRFHNT
+279 SSSYMDGVRFHNT

-298 VNQYTNKDRPAG
+298 VNQGAYVEDR
-310 RKDERMYGQ
+310 E
-319 GKTQIEGSAEG
+319 E
-330 QDIQLCCRKYAEDW
+330 
-344 EVLSMQAKMEEFM
+344 LSVQAKMEEFM

-384 GDVLRKHE
+384 GDILRKHE
-392 EEGLLRIERKEA
+392 EEGLLQIE
-404 RKEDRKEASA
+404 RKEDRKEAAA
-414 AEPANG
+414 AEPAKG
-420 KTNIERVMLTAKGV
+420 KTNIEKVMLTTKGV

>member
-1 MQEQKR
+1 MQNKE
-7 DSMYN
+7 
-12 DDELSLYIHIPFCV
+12 ELSLYIHIPFCV

-35 SAAADAETRERYV
+35 SAPADEKARDRYV
-48 QALLMEIDGYSKTE
+48 QALLMEIERYRGTETADRKIKTLY
-62 SAKRNV
+62 
-68 KTIYMG
+68 IG

-79 VLTVSQ
+79 ILSVNQ
-85 LTDIFDK
+85 LDCIMQK
-92 IKSVFNILDDTEISM
+92 IKCTFNFYDDIEASM
-107 EMNPGTADRE
+107 EMNPGTASKE
-117 KCMALRRM
+117 KCRALYQM

-267 WQGGDYLGLGFG
+267 WQGGDYLGLGLG
-279 SSSYMYGVRFHNT
+279 SSSYMDGVRFHNT

-298 VNQYTNKDRPAG
+298 VNQGAYVEDR
-310 RKDERMYGQ
+310 E
-319 GKTQIEGSAEG
+319 E
-330 QDIQLCCRKYAEDW
+330 
-344 EVLSMQAKMEEFM
+344 LSVQAKMEEFM
-357 FLGLRVMAGV
+357 FLGLRVIAGV

-392 EEGLLRIERKEA
+392 EEGLLQID
-404 RKEDRKEASA
+404 RKEDRKEAAA
-414 AEPANG
+414 AEPAKG
-420 KTNIERVMLTAKGV
+420 KTNIEKVMLTTKGV

>member
-1 MQEQKR
+1 MQNKE
-7 DSMYN
+7 
-12 DDELSLYIHIPFCV
+12 ELSLYIHIPFCV

-35 SAAADAETRERYV
+35 SAPADEKARDRYV
-48 QALLMEIDGYSKTE
+48 QALLMEIERYRGTETADRKIKTLY
-62 SAKRNV
+62 
-68 KTIYMG
+68 IG

-79 VLTVSQ
+79 ILSVNQ
-85 LTDIFDK
+85 LDCIIQK
-92 IKSVFNILDDTEISM
+92 IKCTFNFCDNIEVSM
-107 EMNPGTADRE
+107 EMNPGTASKE
-117 KCMALRRM
+117 KCRALYQM

-135 STNDKELK
+135 STNDMELK

-243 AGYERYEISNYAK
+243 AGDERYEISNYAK

-267 WQGGDYLGLGFG
+267 WQGGDYLGLGLG
-279 SSSYMYGVRFHNT
+279 SSSYMDGVRFHNT
-292 TDFNTY
+292 TDLNTY
-298 VNQYTNKDRPAG
+298 VNQGAYVEDR
-310 RKDERMYGQ
+310 E
-319 GKTQIEGSAEG
+319 E
-330 QDIQLCCRKYAEDW
+330 
-344 EVLSMQAKMEEFM
+344 LSVQAKMEEFM

-392 EEGLLRIERKEA
+392 EEGLLQIE
-404 RKEDRKEASA
+404 RKEDRKEAAA
-414 AEPANG
+414 AEPAKG
-420 KTNIERVMLTAKGV
+420 KTNIEKVMLTTKGV

>member
-1 MQEQKR
+1 MQNKE
-7 DSMYN
+7 
-12 DDELSLYIHIPFCV
+12 ELSLYIHIPFCV

-35 SAAADAETRERYV
+35 SAPADEKARDQYV
-48 QALLMEIDGYSKTE
+48 QALLMEIERYRGTETADRKIKTLY
-62 SAKRNV
+62 
-68 KTIYMG
+68 IG

-79 VLTVSQ
+79 TLSVKQ
-85 LTDIFDK
+85 LECIMQK
-92 IKSVFNILDDTEISM
+92 IKCTFNFHGDMETSM
-107 EMNPGTADRE
+107 EMNPGTASKE
-117 KCMALRRM
+117 KCRALYQM

-135 STNDKELK
+135 STNDMELK

-267 WQGGDYLGLGFG
+267 WQGGDYLGLGLG
-279 SSSYMYGVRFHNT
+279 SSSYMDDVRFHNT
-292 TDFNTY
+292 TDLDTY
-298 VNQYTNKDRPAG
+298 VNQGAYVEDR
-310 RKDERMYGQ
+310 E
-319 GKTQIEGSAEG
+319 E
-330 QDIQLCCRKYAEDW
+330 
-344 EVLSMQAKMEEFM
+344 LSVQAKMEEFM

-392 EEGLLRIERKEA
+392 EEGLLQIE
-404 RKEDRKEASA
+404 RKEDRKEAAA
-414 AEPANG
+414 AEPAKG
-420 KTNIERVMLTAKGV
+420 KTNIEKVMLTTNGV

>member
-1 MQEQKR
+1 MQNKE
-7 DSMYN
+7 
-12 DDELSLYIHIPFCV
+12 ELSLYIHIPFCV

-35 SAAADAETRERYV
+35 SAPADEKARDRYV
-48 QALLMEIDGYSKTE
+48 QALLMEIERYQGTETADRKIKTLY
-62 SAKRNV
+62 
-68 KTIYMG
+68 IG

-79 VLTVSQ
+79 ILSVDQ
-85 LTDIFDK
+85 LDCIMQK
-92 IKSVFNILDDTEISM
+92 IKYTFNFCDDIEASM
-107 EMNPGTADRE
+107 EMNPGTASKE
-117 KCMALRRM
+117 KCRALYQM

-135 STNDKELK
+135 STNDMELK
-143 TLGRIHSYEDFLNTY
+143 TLGRIHSYEDFINTY

-173 MAALPYQTVE
+173 MAALPYQIVE

-267 WQGGDYLGLGFG
+267 WQGGDYLGLGLG
-279 SSSYMYGVRFHNT
+279 SSSYMDGVWFHNT

-298 VNQYTNKDRPAG
+298 VNQGAYVEDR
-310 RKDERMYGQ
+310 E
-319 GKTQIEGSAEG
+319 E
-330 QDIQLCCRKYAEDW
+330 
-344 EVLSMQAKMEEFM
+344 LSVQAKMEEFM
-357 FLGLRVMAGV
+357 FLGLRVIAGV

-392 EEGLLRIERKEA
+392 EEGLLQIE
-404 RKEDRKEASA
+404 RKEDRKEAAA
-414 AEPANG
+414 AEPAKG
-420 KTNIERVMLTAKGV
+420 KTNIEKVMLTTKGV

>member
-1 MQEQKR
+1 MQNKE
-7 DSMYN
+7 
-12 DDELSLYIHIPFCV
+12 ELSLYIHIPFCV

-35 SAAADAETRERYV
+35 SASADEKARDRYV
-48 QALLMEIDGYSKTE
+48 QALLMEIERYRGTETADRKIKTLY
-62 SAKRNV
+62 
-68 KTIYMG
+68 IG

-79 VLTVSQ
+79 ILSVDQ
-85 LTDIFDK
+85 LDCIMQK
-92 IKSVFNILDDTEISM
+92 IKYTFNFCDDIEASM
-107 EMNPGTADRE
+107 EMNPGTASKE
-117 KCMALRRM
+117 KCRALYQM

-135 STNDKELK
+135 STNDMEMK
-143 TLGRIHSYEDFLNTY
+143 TLGRIHSYEDFINTY

-267 WQGGDYLGLGFG
+267 WQGGDYLGLGLG
-279 SSSYMYGVRFHNT
+279 SSSYMDGVRFHNT

-298 VNQYTNKDRPAG
+298 VNQGAYIEDR
-310 RKDERMYGQ
+310 E
-319 GKTQIEGSAEG
+319 E
-330 QDIQLCCRKYAEDW
+330 
-344 EVLSMQAKMEEFM
+344 LSVQAKMEEFM

-392 EEGLLRIERKEA
+392 EEGLLQIE
-404 RKEDRKEASA
+404 RKEDRKEAAA
-414 AEPANG
+414 AEPAKG
-420 KTNIERVMLTAKGV
+420 KTNIEKVMLTTKGV

>member
-1 MQEQKR
+1 MQNKE
-7 DSMYN
+7 
-12 DDELSLYIHIPFCV
+12 ELSLYIHIPFCV

-35 SAAADAETRERYV
+35 SAPADEKARDRYV
-48 QALLMEIDGYSKTE
+48 QALLMEIERYQGTETADRKIKTLY
-62 SAKRNV
+62 
-68 KTIYMG
+68 IG

-79 VLTVSQ
+79 ILSVDQ
-85 LTDIFDK
+85 LDCIMQK
-92 IKSVFNILDDTEISM
+92 IKYTFNFCDDIEASM
-107 EMNPGTADRE
+107 EMNPGTASKE
-117 KCMALRRM
+117 KCRALYQM

-135 STNDKELK
+135 STNDMELK
-143 TLGRIHSYEDFLNTY
+143 TLGRIHSYEDFINTY

-218 SGCYPLPDEEQERLM
+218 SGCYSLPDEEQERLM

-267 WQGGDYLGLGFG
+267 WQGGDYLGLGLG
-279 SSSYMYGVRFHNT
+279 SSSYMDGVRFHNT

-298 VNQYTNKDRPAG
+298 VNQGTYVEDR
-310 RKDERMYGQ
+310 E
-319 GKTQIEGSAEG
+319 E
-330 QDIQLCCRKYAEDW
+330 
-344 EVLSMQAKMEEFM
+344 LSVQAKMEEFM

-392 EEGLLRIERKEA
+392 EEGLLQIE
-404 RKEDRKEASA
+404 RKEDRKEAAA
-414 AEPANG
+414 AEPAKG
-420 KTNIERVMLTAKGV
+420 KTNIEKVMLTTNGV

>member
-1 MQEQKR
+1 MQNKE
-7 DSMYN
+7 
-12 DDELSLYIHIPFCV
+12 ELSLYIHIPFCV

-35 SAAADAETRERYV
+35 SAPADEKARDRYV
-48 QALLMEIDGYSKTE
+48 QALLMEIERYRGTETADRKIKTLY
-62 SAKRNV
+62 
-68 KTIYMG
+68 IG

-79 VLTVSQ
+79 ILSVDQ
-85 LTDIFDK
+85 LDCIMQK
-92 IKSVFNILDDTEISM
+92 IKYTFNFCDDIEASM
-107 EMNPGTADRE
+107 EMNPGTASKE
-117 KCMALRRM
+117 KCRALYQM

-135 STNDKELK
+135 STNDMELK
-143 TLGRIHSYEDFLNTY
+143 TLGRIHSYEDFINTY

-267 WQGGDYLGLGFG
+267 WQGGDYLGLGLG
-279 SSSYMYGVRFHNT
+279 SSSYMDGVRFHNT

-298 VNQYTNKDRPAG
+298 VNQGTYVEDR
-310 RKDERMYGQ
+310 E
-319 GKTQIEGSAEG
+319 E
-330 QDIQLCCRKYAEDW
+330 
-344 EVLSMQAKMEEFM
+344 LSVQAKMEEFM

-392 EEGLLRIERKEA
+392 EEGLLQIE
-404 RKEDRKEASA
+404 RKEDRKEAAA
-414 AEPANG
+414 AEPAKG
-420 KTNIERVMLTAKGV
+420 KTNIEKVMLTTNGV